1 MHAATSVLA
10 STVLDAPS
18 GPKLDLLCD
27 SRVLHPFVKIIQ
39 SFILMQN
46 TKKRDLIGRGENFGS
61 LFFK

>member
-1 MHAATSVLA
+1 MTVAICQMNSISFMHAATSVLA

-46 TKKRDLIGRGENFGS
+46 T
-61 LFFK
+61 

>member
-46 TKKRDLIGRGENFGS
+46 T
-61 LFFK
+61 